1 MKKSNKVLKCII
13 FLLLGIFIFQVI
25 SYIFVPKWIDPIDP
39 ATARL
44 KEYYNEKPN
53 TIDVIFVGNSE
64 TSRGYSPITVWQ
76 KYGITSYNYG
86 SSFQT
91 TQIAYYKLKE
101 CLKYQNPKIILL
113 ETNSFFEIASTEE
126 AYRKVLNNLKLDN
139 VTLNAIL
146 DKNVDLDNRLS
157 YVLPLL
163 RFHSRWN
170 QLETNDFKISLEKEF
185 QTVQYKGM
193 PVIVKKSAY
202 NGDKDYMREKGKK
215 EKIPEKNLN
224 YIEKI
229 VKCCEDKKI
238 KLVMVEIPTPN
249 VWSLAK
255 NKAIIELANNYGIDF
270 IDFNLMQNQIGLDW
284 SNDTYDAGGHMNVYG
299 AEKVSSYIGQVLS
312 EKYNL
317 EDHRNNKEIADDWN
331 ETARRYEERKLEL
344 EKSIINNKK

>member
-1 MKKSNKVLKCII
+1 MKKINKVLKCII
-13 FLLLGIFIFQVI
+13 FLILGIFIFQVL

-39 ATARL
+39 ATARI

-64 TSRGYSPITVWQ
+64 TSMGYSPITVWQ

-86 SSFQT
+86 SSYQT
-91 TQIAYYKLKE
+91 TQIAYYKLQE

-113 ETNSFFEIASTEE
+113 ETNSFFDIASNEE
-126 AYRKVLNNLKLDN
+126 ANRKVLNNFKLDD

-157 YVLPLL
+157 CVFPLL

-170 QLETNDFKISLEKEF
+170 QLQSNDFKISLKKEF

-193 PVIVKKSAY
+193 PMNVKKSAY
-202 NGDKDYMREKGKK
+202 NGDKDYMREKGKI

-224 YIEKI
+224 YVEKI
-229 VKCCEDKKI
+229 IKLCEDKKI
-238 KLVMVEIPTPN
+238 KLFMVEIPKTI
-249 VWSLAK
+249 WSLEK

-270 IDFNLMQNQIGLDW
+270 IDFNLMQNQISLDW
-284 SNDTYDAGGHMNVYG
+284 NNDTYDAGGHMNVYG
-299 AEKVSSYIGQVLS
+299 AEKISNYIGQVLS

-317 EDHRNNKEIADDWN
+317 EDHRNDKEIADDWN
-331 ETARRYEERKLEL
+331 ETAKRYEERKIKL
-344 EKSIINNKK
+344 EKEVINKQK

>member
-39 ATARL
+39 ATARI

-64 TSRGYSPITVWQ
+64 TSMGYSPITVWQ

-86 SSFQT
+86 SSYQT

-113 ETNSFFEIASTEE
+113 ETNSFFEIASNEE
-126 AYRKVLNNLKLDN
+126 ACRKVLNNLKLDN

-170 QLETNDFKISLEKEF
+170 QLETNDFKISLKKEF

-193 PVIVKKSAY
+193 PMNVKKSAY
-202 NGDKDYMREKGKK
+202 NGDKDYMREKGKI

-224 YIEKI
+224 YVEKI
-229 VKCCEDKKI
+229 IKLCEDKKI
-238 KLVMVEIPTPN
+238 KLVMVEIPKTI
-249 VWSLAK
+249 WSLEK
-255 NKAIIELANNYGIDF
+255 NKAIIELANKYGIDF

-317 EDHRNNKEIADDWN
+317 EDHINDKEIADDWN
-331 ETARRYEERKLEL
+331 ETAKRYEERKIEL
-344 EKSIINNKK
+344 EKSLINNQK

>member
-1 MKKSNKVLKCII
+1 MKKINKVLKCII
-13 FLLLGIFIFQVI
+13 FLILGIFIFQVL

-39 ATARL
+39 ATARI

-64 TSRGYSPITVWQ
+64 TSMGYSPITVWQ

-86 SSFQT
+86 SSYQT
-91 TQIAYYKLKE
+91 TQIAYYKLQE

-113 ETNSFFEIASTEE
+113 ETNSFFDIASNEE
-126 AYRKVLNNLKLDN
+126 ANRKVLNNFKLDD

-157 YVLPLL
+157 CVFPLL

-170 QLETNDFKISLEKEF
+170 QLQSNDFKISLKKEF

-193 PVIVKKSAY
+193 PMNVKKSAY
-202 NGDKDYMREKGKK
+202 NGDKDYMREKGKI

-224 YIEKI
+224 YVEKI
-229 VKCCEDKKI
+229 IKLCEDKKI
-238 KLVMVEIPTPN
+238 KLFMVEIPKTI
-249 VWSLAK
+249 WSLEK

-270 IDFNLMQNQIGLDW
+270 IDFNLMQNQISLDW
-284 SNDTYDAGGHMNVYG
+284 NNDTYDAGGHMNVYG